1 MTWGDLRKMENRMA
15 NERSVMEIP
24 NAHLVD
30 LRGAQ
35 PESPPLRSEF

>member
-1 MTWGDLRKMENRMA
+1 MTWSDLRKMENRMA
-15 NERSVMEIP
+15 NELSVMEIP

-35 PESPPLRSEF
+35 PESPSLRGEL